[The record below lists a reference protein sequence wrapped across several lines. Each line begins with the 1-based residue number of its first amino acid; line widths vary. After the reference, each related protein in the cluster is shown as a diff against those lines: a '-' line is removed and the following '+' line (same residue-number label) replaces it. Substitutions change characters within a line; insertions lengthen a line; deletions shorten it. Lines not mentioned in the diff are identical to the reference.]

1 MSRDEQT
8 KEKTSSETISVPPVV
23 QPPAPV
29 QTASL
34 LDIGFDNQPQ
44 QQQQPPQAAAVQSS
58 PWGGQ
63 QSAPQQQAQPSW
75 DPFSNT
81 GKLSGHWLYHCGN
94 YDFKV
99 HNNPYNNPTQRQL
112 KAHGKLQQHH
122 HHQHRA

>member
-8 KEKTSSETISVPPVV
+8 KEKPSSETISAPPVV

-44 QQQQPPQAAAVQSS
+44 QQQQQPQAAAVQSS

-63 QSAPQQQAQPSW
+63 QSAPTQQAQPSW

-81 GKLSGHWLYHCGN
+81 G
-94 YDFKV
+94 
-99 HNNPYNNPTQRQL
+99 
-112 KAHGKLQQHH
+112 
-122 HHQHRA
+122 

>member
-8 KEKTSSETISVPPVV
+8 TEKPSQEIISAPQVV

-44 QQQQPPQAAAVQSS
+44 QQQQQQPQAAAVQSS

-63 QSAPQQQAQPSW
+63 QSAPSQQAQPSW

-81 GKLSGHWLYHCGN
+81 GKLLG
-94 YDFKV
+94 
-99 HNNPYNNPTQRQL
+99 T
-112 KAHGKLQQHH
+112 
-122 HHQHRA
+122 